1 MGASQSQQPLYNK
14 ISHILPPTHS
24 RERDLNGIWRDVKP
38 FRDEQDRVQF
48 IRKSL
53 LAHSLSDAQSVY

>member
-24 RERDLNGIWRDVKP
+24 RERDLNGIWTDVKP
-38 FRDEQDRVQF
+38 FRNDQDRVQF

-53 LAHSLSDAQSVY
+53 LTHALADG